1 MVSTN
6 VLVPCKSC
14 KVKVPVGDLR
24 RNKDGI
30 YVCHNCIGKSYLE
43 SSYIE
48 KIVPQTQAKRTEIK
62 PAEKQVKSFIKGGRI
77 PYVCSYC
84 KFSFTLPSSNEARI
98 CPYCNREHTV
108 QARGTAQDLLREVD
122 DYL

>member
-62 PAEKQVKSFIKGGRI
+62 PAEKQVFPGI
-77 PYVCSYC
+77 
-84 KFSFTLPSSNEARI
+84 
-98 CPYCNREHTV
+98 
-108 QARGTAQDLLREVD
+108 
-122 DYL
+122 